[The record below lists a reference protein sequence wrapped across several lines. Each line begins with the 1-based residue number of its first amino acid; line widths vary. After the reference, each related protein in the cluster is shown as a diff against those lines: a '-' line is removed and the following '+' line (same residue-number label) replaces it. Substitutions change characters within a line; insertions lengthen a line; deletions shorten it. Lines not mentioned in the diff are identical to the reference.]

1 MKMNSVYLLF
11 VLLCLPLCLTQ
22 DVIDDIVAQQC
33 SQKSLLIGNT
43 LTYTGTDWV
52 RAYNDVASCAT
63 LRTENNE
70 NVLLLYEDKARK
82 LTI

>member
-1 MKMNSVYLLF
+1 MLS
-11 VLLCLPLCLTQ
+11 LCLAQ
-22 DVIDDIVAQQC
+22 DDEEQLVQYC
-33 SQKSLLIGNT
+33 NKKSLLIGNT